1 MKYLLLDTNVYLH
14 YIDFEQVDWAA
25 IVGDKEYAIL
35 VPFIVIKE
43 IDKYKDGP
51 KNKIKTHARAV
62 SSKFGSYFLDDSCE
76 KKINLIPLSEP
87 SDDVLKINC
96 LNRNI
101 SDDVIIASALA
112 FEHKENIIVISH
124 DNTLLIKAKNFGL
137 KFIPKM
143 PDEYLI
149 AEEKSAEEKEYER
162 CRKELELLKNRQPK
176 PYLTFSDGS
185 RELRI
190 KVPRTTEFADILNE
204 RMAKVREEHPHII
217 RPQSITQIDT
227 NTPVR
232 IEDTFQVLLNLPY
245 SIYSDG
251 QLADHNKQLDRFY
264 EYSEKYYSFKLES
277 ESLDKRL
284 QELKFFVVNDGNS
297 ETGEMDI
304 FLEFPQSVNLYNN
317 NSYKYMND
325 IKPKAP
331 NVGSCFNA
339 CGSGLDFSRYISPMG
354 GLDIPKMK
362 SWDLTKTLSN
372 QRITSNTRTLIHN
385 VRRKLDIEKSLY
397 IDTAQCGNFSINWC
411 ICAAGCPEYITGVL
425 NVIIEDN

>member
-14 YIDFEQVDWAA
+14 YIDFEQIDWAA
-25 IVGDKEYAIL
+25 IVGDKEYAIA

-51 KNKIKTHARAV
+51 KSKIKTRARAV
-62 SSKFGSYFLDDSCE
+62 SSKFGSYFLDDNC
-76 KKINLIPLSEP
+76 KRKINLIPLNEP
-87 SDDVLKINC
+87 SDDVLGMYN

-101 SDDVIIASALA
+101 PDDVIIASALA
-112 FEHKENIIVISH
+112 SEHKENIVVISH
-124 DNTLLIKAKNFGL
+124 DNTLLIKAKNYGL
-137 KFIPKM
+137 DFISKI

-162 CRKELELLKNRQPK
+162 CCKELEQLKHRLPK
-176 PYLTFSDGS
+176 PYISFGNGD

-190 KVPRTTEFADILNE
+190 KATQIIDIADIINE

-217 RPQSITQIDT
+217 RPQSITQIDP

-232 IEDTFQVLLNLPY
+232 IEDTFQVLRNLPY

-264 EYSEKYYSFKLES
+264 EYSEKYYRFKLES
-277 ESLDKRL
+277 EILDKRL
-284 QELKFFVVNDGNS
+284 QELKFDIVNGGNS

-304 FLEFPQSVNLYNN
+304 FLEFPQGVNLYNK

-331 NVGSCFNA
+331 HIGSCFNE
-339 CGSGLDFSRYISPMG
+339 CGYGLDFSRYISPNG
-354 GLDIPKMK
+354 GLDIPQMRC
-362 SWDLTKTLSN
+362 WDLTKTLSN
-372 QRITSNTRTLIHN
+372 QCITSNTRTLIHN

-397 IDTAQCGNFSINWC
+397 IDTVQCGNFQIKWC

>member
-14 YIDFEQVDWAA
+14 YIDFEQIDWAA
-25 IVGDKEYAIL
+25 IVGDKEYAIA

-51 KNKIKTHARAV
+51 KSKIKTRARAV
-62 SSKFGSYFLDDSCE
+62 SSKFGSYFLDDNC
-76 KKINLIPLSEP
+76 KRKINLIPLNEP
-87 SDDVLKINC
+87 SDDVLGMYN

-101 SDDVIIASALA
+101 PDDVIIASALA
-112 FEHKENIIVISH
+112 SEHKENIVVISH
-124 DNTLLIKAKNFGL
+124 DNTLLIKAKNYGL
-137 KFIPKM
+137 DFISKI

-162 CRKELELLKNRQPK
+162 CRKELEQLKHRLPK
-176 PYLTFSDGS
+176 PYITFGNGD

-190 KVPRTTEFADILNE
+190 KAMQIIDIADIINE

-217 RPQSITQIDT
+217 RPQSITQIDP

-232 IEDTFQVLLNLPY
+232 IEDTFQVLRNLPY

-251 QLADHNKQLDRFY
+251 QLADHNKQLDGFY
-264 EYSEKYYSFKLES
+264 EYSEKYYRFKLES
-277 ESLDKRL
+277 EILDKRL
-284 QELKFFVVNDGNS
+284 QELKFDIVNGGNS

-304 FLEFPQSVNLYNN
+304 FLEFPQGVNLYNK

-331 NVGSCFNA
+331 HIGSCFNE
-339 CGSGLDFSRYISPMG
+339 CGYGLDFSRYISPNG
-354 GLDIPKMK
+354 GLDIPQMRC
-362 SWDLTKTLSN
+362 WDLTKTLSN
-372 QRITSNTRTLIHN
+372 QCITSNTRTLIHN

-397 IDTAQCGNFSINWC
+397 IDTLQCGNFQIKWC

>member
-1 MKYLLLDTNVYLH
+1 MLLDTNVYLH

-51 KNKIKTHARAV
+51 KNKIKTRARAV

-76 KKINLIPLSEP
+76 RKLNLIPLNEP

-190 KVPRTTEFADILNE
+190 KVLRTTEFADILNE
-204 RMAKVREEHPHII
+204 RMASVREEHPHII
-217 RPQSITQIDT
+217 RPHSITQVDLNRPI
-227 NTPVR
+227 R
-232 IEDTFQVLLNLPY
+232 IEDTFQVFRNLPY
-245 SIYSDG
+245 SIYSDE
-251 QLADHNKQLDRFY
+251 QLADYNKNLDRFY
-264 EYSEKYYSFKLES
+264 DDSEKYYSFKLES

-284 QELKFFVVNDGNS
+284 QELK
-297 ETGEMDI
+297 
-304 FLEFPQSVNLYNN
+304 
-317 NSYKYMND
+317 D